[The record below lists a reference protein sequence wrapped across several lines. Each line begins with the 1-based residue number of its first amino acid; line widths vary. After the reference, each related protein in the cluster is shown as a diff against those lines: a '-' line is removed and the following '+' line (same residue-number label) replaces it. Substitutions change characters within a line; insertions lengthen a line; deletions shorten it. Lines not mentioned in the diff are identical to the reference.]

1 MWILC
6 AEDSHRFP
14 WKPCLIK
21 YKSDINVYNFENWL
35 FSIVISLKKRFVH
48 FHYMRTYTIRIKQYE
63 TKIIDLKRGISVT
76 LWKGQCH
83 LCMKCHIWNYASS
96 PFNTN
101 PSIQY
106 FSFLFCRKLF
116 NSFIMGDWG
125 FQHKLAQ
132 SVIVFFYQ
140 KLVKWTVL
148 FIKFT

>member
-21 YKSDINVYNFENWL
+21 YKSDINVFNFENWL

-83 LCMKCHIWNYASS
+83 IWNYASS

-101 PSIQY
+101 PSIHY
-106 FSFLFCRKLF
+106 FSFFILSESFQFFDNGGLRLSTQACTIGDCFFLSKISKMDCTL
-116 NSFIMGDWG
+116 NSLTI
-125 FQHKLAQ
+125 
-132 SVIVFFYQ
+132 
-140 KLVKWTVL
+140 
-148 FIKFT
+148 